1 MTLTIR
7 VVKKMAKLSITL
19 GIALGKMQMAHPF
32 LGTKKKLLVEWGV
45 GSGLVTCLCPV
56 SEIPLLC

>member
-1 MTLTIR
+1 
-7 VVKKMAKLSITL
+7 MAKFSITL

-45 GSGLVTCLCPV
+45 GSGLVTRLCPV